1 MLRKLTGPLV
11 AALALCAS
19 LETRA
24 DLALDDVSGAV
35 LQSLES
41 NNVAGAAVVIVKAG
55 EVIHSSGHGLKEVGT
70 ADRVDENTVFSLGSV
85 SKVGNAALVLRLVA
99 AGLLDL
105 DTDVSQYLK
114 SWTLPDSKFSGA
126 TKVTLRLLLSHTAGF
141 NQWGYRDYSP
151 GEALPSA
158 IQTLN
163 GSGPSKSSALK
174 FIYEPGTANR
184 YSGGGVTVS
193 QVIVEDV
200 TGLSYE
206 QAARKYLF
214 EPLGMTRSTYQN
226 PLPASWGNIAKAH
239 GEDGRLVAL
248 PRGWEAMPEMAAS
261 GLWSSAAD
269 LTRLIT
275 ALNDSIRGESDFL
288 PQDIAQDMADREQ
301 FTLFGLGPVVSGQGE
316 THAISH
322 EGANDHYRAWFEVHT
337 QTGDAFILLT
347 NGGLGHLVTD
357 EVRAFV
363 SEKYDWNDVPSR
375 LDLSREFKVH
385 PNLFEPSYAVIWWG
399 VGAAVF
405 VGLCVVIIRRSR
417 SARS

>member
-1 MLRKLTGPLV
+1 MRSLF
-11 AALALCAS
+11 ALALLCISVSSSADIA
-19 LETRA
+19 LE
-24 DLALDDVSGAV
+24 DVSAAV
-35 LQSLES
+35 QQSLNH
-41 NNVAGAAVVIVKAG
+41 NNVAGAAVVIMQGG

-70 ADRVDENTVFSLGSV
+70 AHAVDENTVFSLGSV

-105 DTDVSQYLK
+105 DADVSQYLK
-114 SWTLPDSKFSGA
+114 SWALPDSKFPEA
-126 TKVTLRLLLSHTAGF
+126 NKVTLRMLLSHTAGF
-141 NQWGYRDYSP
+141 NQWGYGDYSP
-151 GEALPSA
+151 DEALPTA

-174 FIYEPGTANR
+174 FIYAPGTANR

-206 QAARKYLF
+206 QAAKKYLF
-214 EPLGMTRSTYQN
+214 EPLEMTRSTYQN
-226 PLPASWGNIAKAH
+226 PLPAAWGNIAKAH

-269 LTRLIT
+269 LTKLIS

-288 PQDIAQDMADREQ
+288 PQGIAQDMADREKY
-301 FTLFGLGPVVSGQGE
+301 TLFGLGPVVTGQGK

-322 EGANDHYRAWFEVHT
+322 EGANDHYRAWFEIHT

-347 NGGLGHLVTD
+347 NGRLGHLVTD

-363 SEKYDWNDVPSR
+363 SEKYEWDAFPSR
-375 LDLSREFKVH
+375 LELSEAFETHPHLFK
-385 PNLFEPSYAVIWWG
+385 PSYVAVWWAIGG
-399 VGAAVF
+399 VIAV
-405 VGLCVVIIRRSR
+405 LLTIAIIRRSR
-417 SARS
+417 SAD